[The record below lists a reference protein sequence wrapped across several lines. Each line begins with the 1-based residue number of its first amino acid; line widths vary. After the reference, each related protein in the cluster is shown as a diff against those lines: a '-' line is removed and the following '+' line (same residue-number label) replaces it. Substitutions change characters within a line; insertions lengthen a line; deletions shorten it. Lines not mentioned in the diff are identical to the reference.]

1 MSRVVAELPSFF
13 SYYNVLFLLQGAATT
28 LGLSAIGC
36 CLGTVMALGL
46 ALIRLSRNNVL
57 LPARWLA
64 ILYTEVFR
72 RVPFLVTLMLVFF
85 AFQLSGAELSL
96 FVIGSVSVTLIA
108 SAFLAEIVRAGFE
121 SIHRNQWDAAASM
134 NFGFFAEIRHI
145 ILPQAWPVILPPA
158 FSFFILFIKDT
169 ALASQ
174 IGVIELTYVGKV
186 LNNKGFSA
194 ALVFGTVLIA
204 YFLLSYP
211 LMRLGARLEKHFS
224 AARRRRR

>member
-1 MSRVVAELPSFF
+1 MPRIIGELPSFF

-28 LGLSAIGC
+28 LGLSVIGC
-36 CLGTVMALGL
+36 GVGTMMALGL
-46 ALIRLSRNNVL
+46 TLIRLSRNTVL

-64 ILYTEVFR
+64 IFYTEIFR

-96 FVIGSVSVTLIA
+96 FVVGAVSVTLIA

-121 SIHRNQWDAAASM
+121 SIHQNQWDAAAAM
-134 NFGFFAEIRHI
+134 NFGFLAEVRYI

-186 LNNKGFSA
+186 LSNKGFSA
-194 ALVFGTVLIA
+194 ALVFGTVLIV

-211 LMRLGARLEKHFS
+211 LMRLGTHLESHFS
-224 AARRRRR
+224 ESRYRRR